1 MFLLLRFRFITAISI
16 SVSLGWRFIVILGDA
31 EPDRRLTT
39 LPGLSQIIAVLFENA
54 PQKLGLRTHL
64 LLGGGFSFLL
74 DMAEEACHQ
83 LVRLICTGFLK
94 SDCRRTVKF
103 LGLDPP

>member
-1 MFLLLRFRFITAISI
+1 M
-16 SVSLGWRFIVILGDA
+16 LGDA
-31 EPDRRLTT
+31 EPHRRLSTF
-39 LPGLSQIIAVLFENA
+39 LGLSQIIAVLFENA

-64 LLGGGFSFLL
+64 LLGGGFSFLP

-94 SDCRRTVKF
+94 SDNGRTVNL